1 MNAEWAGR
9 KAAVFTVG
17 NINECVVG
25 QNGIGIGP
33 GQIQRNGRAGNQS
46 AFKIILIDELS
57 FAFITP
63 V

>member
-1 MNAEWAGR
+1 ME
-9 KAAVFTVG
+9 AVFTVG

-25 QNGIGIGP
+25 QNGIGIGS
-33 GQIQRNGRAGNQS
+33 GQIQRNGRAGNQI

-57 FAFITP
+57 FAVITP